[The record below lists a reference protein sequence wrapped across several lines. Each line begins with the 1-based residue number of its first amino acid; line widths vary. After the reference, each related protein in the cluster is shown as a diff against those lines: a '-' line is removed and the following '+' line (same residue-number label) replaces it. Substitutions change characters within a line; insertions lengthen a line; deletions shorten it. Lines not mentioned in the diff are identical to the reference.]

1 MLPNS
6 LTGGANGGFRSIC
19 LQTDNQEKAKN
30 KKINQM
36 TAKELDAAIEKT
48 IKEQGNLNSRYGRE
62 LQKRKD
68 AISAK

>member
-1 MLPNS
+1 M
-6 LTGGANGGFRSIC
+6 A
-19 LQTDNQEKAKN
+19 DNQEKAKN
-30 KKINQM
+30 MKINQM

-62 LQKRKD
+62 LQKRED

>member
-1 MLPNS
+1 MAD
-6 LTGGANGGFRSIC
+6 T
-19 LQTDNQEKAKN
+19 QKAEKN

-48 IKEQGNLNSRYGRE
+48 IKEQGSLNSRYGRE

-68 AISAK
+68 ALNAK

>member
-1 MLPNS
+1 M
-6 LTGGANGGFRSIC
+6 A
-19 LQTDNQEKAKN
+19 DNQEKAKN

-36 TAKELDAAIEKT
+36 TAKELDAAIEKN
-48 IKEQGNLNSRYGRE
+48 IKEQGNLNSRCGRE